1 MEIRFDR
8 GPEGPEAAAFAEPL
22 RLIEAHRIEEVAPAL
37 AALDAARAEGH
48 WVAGYASYELGYAL
62 EERLHA
68 RMPEGRRLPL
78 LRFGVYSGPEAA
90 RDLPAAGGKL
100 SDLTPLWSADRYAQA
115 FAMVHDY
122 IGAGD
127 IYQANLTFPLTC
139 KADGD
144 LEALYAALVAHQPVG
159 HGALVRQGA
168 GLPDLLCRSPELFF
182 RVAADRVI
190 ETRPMKGT
198 MPRGRTPAEDEAH
211 RNWLQN
217 DIKNRAENLMIVDLL
232 RNDISRIAETGS
244 VHVPDLFHI
253 ESYRTVHQM
262 TSLVRARLRPEV
274 GLADIFQALFPC
286 GSITGAP
293 KLRAMEILRDLE
305 PFPREAYC
313 GTIGWAAPDGRADFN
328 VAIRTLLVENGGA
341 PLNVGGGVVW
351 DSTAPA
357 EYEEAL
363 WKSRFAQAFPTEPV

>member
-78 LRFGVYSGPEAA
+78 LRFGVYAGPEVA

-144 LEALYAALVAHQPVG
+144 LEALYAALVAH
-159 HGALVRQGA
+159 L
-168 GLPDLLCRSPELFF
+168 
-182 RVAADRVI
+182 
-190 ETRPMKGT
+190 
-198 MPRGRTPAEDEAH
+198 
-211 RNWLQN
+211 
-217 DIKNRAENLMIVDLL
+217 
-232 RNDISRIAETGS
+232 
-244 VHVPDLFHI
+244 
-253 ESYRTVHQM
+253 Y
-262 TSLVRARLRPEV
+262 
-274 GLADIFQALFPC
+274 
-286 GSITGAP
+286 
-293 KLRAMEILRDLE
+293 
-305 PFPREAYC
+305 
-313 GTIGWAAPDGRADFN
+313 
-328 VAIRTLLVENGGA
+328 
-341 PLNVGGGVVW
+341 
-351 DSTAPA
+351 
-357 EYEEAL
+357 
-363 WKSRFAQAFPTEPV
+363 